1 MCKIQF
7 RNEDCLKTIDIIKNA
22 NKKIDLVLTSP
33 PYNGSRNSGK
43 KTERSRET
51 HNDRYDV
58 YKDNKTN
65 EEYYEWILSIIN
77 GIDEILNT
85 NGVILWNQ
93 SYSSENPMVLW
104 ELINEIHTKTN
115 FMIAEMLVWKKGSAL
130 PNNVSSNR
138 LTRIYEPVFVLCRKN
153 EYKTFNANKQVTS
166 VSKTGQ
172 KYYENIFNFFEAP
185 NNDKSTNL
193 NKATFSSSMIL
204 QLLKIYAKPNS
215 IVYDP
220 FMGTGTTGIGVEMYG
235 NGCICIGSEISSA
248 QVEYSNNRLKE
259 YRENN
264 ANKLEFLSYD
274 T

>member
-1 MCKIQF
+1 MNKIQF
-7 RNEDCLKTIDIIKNA
+7 RNEDCLKTIETIKNA

-33 PYNGSRNSGK
+33 PYNGCRNSGK

-58 YKDNKTN
+58 YEDNKTN
-65 EEYYEWILSIIN
+65 EEYYEWIISIIN
-77 GIDEILNT
+77 GCDSILND

-115 FMIAEMLVWKKGSAL
+115 FMIADMIVWKKGSAL
-130 PNNVSSNR
+130 PNNVSHNR
-138 LTRIYEPVFVLCRKN
+138 LTRVWEPVFVLCRKN

-193 NKATFSSSMIL
+193 NKATFSSEMVYK
-204 QLLKIYAKPNS
+204 LLKIYAKPNS

-220 FMGTGTTGIGVEMYG
+220 FMGTGTTGIGVEKYG
-235 NGCICIGSEISSA
+235 NGCICIGSEISPA
-248 QVEYSNNRLKE
+248 QVEYSYKRLKE
-259 YRENN
+259 YRAKNEN
-264 ANKLEFLSYD
+264 KIEFSE
-274 T
+274 

>member
-7 RNEDCLKTIDIIKNA
+7 RNEDCLKTIETVKKA

-33 PYNGSRNSGK
+33 PYNGSRNNK
-43 KTERSRET
+43 KKNEKSRET

-58 YKDNKTN
+58 DEDNKTN
-65 EEYYEWILSIIN
+65 EESYEWILSIIN
-77 GIDEILNT
+77 GCEEILNE

-104 ELINEIHTKTN
+104 ELINEIHSKTK
-115 FMIAEMLVWKKGSAL
+115 FMIADVIVWKKGSAL
-130 PNNVSSNR
+130 PNNVGNK
-138 LTRIYEPVFVLCRKN
+138 LTRIWEPVFVLCRKD
-153 EYKTFNANKQVTS
+153 EYKTFKTNKEVTS

-172 KYYENIFNFFEAP
+172 KYYANVFNFFEAP

-193 NKATFSSSMIL
+193 NKATFSSDMVL

-215 IVYDP
+215 VIYDP
-220 FMGTGTTGIGVEMYG
+220 FMGTGTTGIGVEKYG
-235 NGCICIGSEISSA
+235 NGCICIGSEISPA

-259 YRENN
+259 YREKNGQ
-264 ANKLEFLSYD
+264 ALSFED
-274 T
+274 